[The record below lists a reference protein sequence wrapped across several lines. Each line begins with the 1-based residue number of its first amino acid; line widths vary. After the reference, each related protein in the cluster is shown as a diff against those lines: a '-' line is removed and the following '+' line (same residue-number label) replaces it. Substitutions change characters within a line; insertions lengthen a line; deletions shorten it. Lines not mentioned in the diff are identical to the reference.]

1 MGWRIGNALF
11 WALIIAYGAERY
23 WLRIGYRRSM
33 FGYLAQELLEKDLRA
48 GRWIFRVVFLLVFTI
63 HFFVVARWSD

>member
-1 MGWRIGNALF
+1 
-11 WALIIAYGAERY
+11 
-23 WLRIGYRRSM
+23 M